1 MIDKLV
7 NSPNWVKYLVAFV
20 VFCLLDG
27 GSQAWGEKNYFS
39 GVVEASFAVALFWGT
54 ALATFGMA
62 IYGGTKVANRSG
74 SNFLGWIVGIVIF
87 ILFAVI
93 SGLAIEEISGVG
105 WRYKALMGS

>member
-1 MIDKLV
+1 
-7 NSPNWVKYLVAFV
+7 
-20 VFCLLDG
+20 
-27 GSQAWGEKNYFS
+27 
-39 GVVEASFAVALFWGT
+39 
-54 ALATFGMA
+54 MA

-74 SNFLGWIVGIVIF
+74 SNFLSWIVGIVIF